1 MRLPIRIRL
10 TAWYAALLAVIIAV
24 LGGFVVWQLSSDLQN
39 QVDGE
44 IRATSGTLIRA
55 VRAENA
61 DTPPS
66 QPITSPE
73 FREDFAGAARAALT
87 HRAAAAQV
95 VDQNGDV
102 LMRYGPAAETGSLV
116 TEQARIAASAD
127 NSMTFTSGLGDGGER
142 YRVQVTPFTLRD
154 EQHYMVIAES
164 LDPVDEAVER
174 ALLLL
179 LIAGPA
185 ALIATGAVAY
195 WLAYQAMRPV
205 KRMTSDAKAIGSG
218 QLAERVAVP
227 SVRDEI
233 GQLAVTL
240 NDMLDR
246 IEHGVSA
253 KRRLVADAS
262 HELRTPLAVM
272 RAEIQV
278 SLRADEL
285 SEDARQVLESTREE
299 VERMSRTV
307 DNLLTLAEAD
317 EGKLGLLTKPVE
329 LRATVEDAVRQL
341 EPLAV
346 AKDLTMHI
354 DGDPVVARAD
364 LQRINQAVVNLL
376 ENAVKFSPLGGTVRA
391 WTWRTG
397 DEVGVSVKD
406 EGPGI
411 PAEARERLFDRFYR
425 VDAARGRAIAGS
437 GLGLAICMEVAMAHG
452 GRVWVDSTP
461 PHGSTFSL
469 ALPGSRALPADPPS
483 PAAEPGALAPADR
496 GTARLTD

>member
-1 MRLPIRIRL
+1 
-10 TAWYAALLAVIIAV
+10 
-24 LGGFVVWQLSSDLQN
+24 LGGFVVWQLRSDLQN

-55 VRAENA
+55 VRDENR
-61 DTPPS
+61 DTPPDE
-66 QPITSPE
+66 PISSPE
-73 FREDFAGAARAALT
+73 FVEDFAGAARAALT

-95 VDQNGDV
+95 IGPNGDV
-102 LMRYGPAAETGSLV
+102 LIRYGPAAGTASIITPQQRSAALAGSS
-116 TEQARIAASAD
+116 T
-127 NSMTFTSGLGDGGER
+127 TFTAELGDGGER
-142 YRVQVTPFTLRD
+142 YRVHVTAFTLRD
-154 EQHYMVIAES
+154 QPHYLVVGES

-179 LIAGPA
+179 LIAGPV

-205 KRMTSDAKAIGSG
+205 KQMTSDAKEIGAG
-218 QLAERVAVP
+218 QLAERVAIP
-227 SVRDEI
+227 TVRDEI

-278 SLRADEL
+278 SLRTDEL
-285 SEDARQVLESTREE
+285 SDEARQVLESTREE

-317 EGKLGLLTKPVE
+317 EGKLGLLTKPVR
-329 LRATVEDAVRQL
+329 LLATVEDAARQL
-341 EPLAV
+341 EPLAT
-346 AKDLTMHI
+346 AKNLTVHT
-354 DGDPVVARAD
+354 DGEPMVVRAD
-364 LQRINQAVVNLL
+364 LQRINQAVINLL

-397 DEVGVSVKD
+397 DEVGVSVTD

-411 PAEARERLFDRFYR
+411 PVEERDRLFDRFYR
-425 VDAARGRAIAGS
+425 VDAARGRAIVGS
-437 GLGLAICMEVAMAHG
+437 GLGLAICMEVAVAHG

-461 PHGSTFSL
+461 QHGSTFSL
-469 ALPGSRALPADPPS
+469 ALPGSRALPAEDEPP
-483 PAAEPGALAPADR
+483 EPGSQAMAHTDN
-496 GTARLTD
+496 ARQEG